1 LLSALQFP
9 GHRVFAL
16 RLIAAVLNKAI
27 AGIQS
32 QCLCFPF
39 RPSKVEEH
47 NEVDWQAVWAYA
59 LGPEPQLVLTLRH
72 GVHNH
77 SV

>member
-1 LLSALQFP
+1 
-9 GHRVFAL
+9 VFAL
-16 RLIAAVLNKAI
+16 QLIAAVLNKAI
-27 AGIQS
+27 AGIQT

-59 LGPEPQLVLTLRH
+59 LATASLNTQAWCSQSLCLD
-72 GVHNH
+72 
-77 SV
+77 